1 MAAYGGLPFNQAL
14 AGAAAA
20 GFTPQAV
27 CPIVGSWTVPLAP
40 GVMGDVC
47 AAIWYRWTRN
57 ACL

>member
-1 MAAYGGLPFNQAL
+1 MSAYGGLPFNQAL

-47 AAIWYRWTRN
+47 AVFGIGGPD